1 MEGNT
6 ILIHRWMV
14 TDYALKGIERDLY
27 AIIYGFSQDGVS
39 WCFSSLKYFEQMT
52 LVSKKTIIR
61 ALASLIEKGLIEKD
75 KNVINNVSMP
85 KYRALQPKVFTYGQN
100 DPTHGQNDPTYGQND
115 PTHGQNDPTY
125 GQNDPYKRNI
135 KEKEKKEENK
145 YKESTNVDE
154 KSGDFRPNEEPK
166 TKNSFKS
173 AIDYEAIKDF
183 WNTTMKGKNIPA
195 ISKLTDARKI
205 AIKARLKDYTL
216 DEIHNAIIKVSQS
229 DFCNGS
235 TGWVANFDFV
245 FTASKLIKIIEGAYD
260 NRISAVNRS
269 SIGQVLYDNSS
280 EKYKN
285 QKIKPW

>member
-1 MEGNT
+1 M
-6 ILIHRWMV
+6 
-14 TDYALKGIERDLY
+14 
-27 AIIYGFSQDGVS
+27 
-39 WCFSSLKYFEQMT
+39 
-52 LVSKKTIIR
+52 
-61 ALASLIEKGLIEKD
+61 
-75 KNVINNVSMP
+75 
-85 KYRALQPKVFTYGQN
+85 
-100 DPTHGQNDPTYGQND
+100 
-115 PTHGQNDPTY
+115 
-125 GQNDPYKRNI
+125 YKRQ
-135 KEKEKKEENK
+135 
-145 YKESTNVDE
+145 YKESTNVDK
-154 KSGDFRPNEEPK
+154 KSDDFRPSEELKEK
-166 TKNSFKS
+166 TSSKP
-173 AIDYEAIKDF
+173 AINYEAIKDF
-183 WNTTMKGKNIPA
+183 WNATMKGKNIPA

>member
-75 KNVINNVSMP
+75 KNVINNVSIP
-85 KYRALQPKVFTYGQN
+85 KYRALQPKVFTHGQN
-100 DPTHGQNDPTYGQND
+100 DPTH
-115 PTHGQNDPTY
+115 

-154 KSGDFRPNEEPK
+154 KSGDFRPKEEPK
-166 TKNSFKS
+166 TKNSFKP

-183 WNTTMKGKNIPA
+183 WNATMKGKNIPA

-216 DEIHNAIIKVSQS
+216 DEIHNAIVKVSQS

-245 FTASKLIKIIEGAYD
+245 FTASKFIKILEGAYD
-260 NRISAVNRS
+260 NRISTVNRS
-269 SIGQVLYDNSS
+269 SIGQVLYDNST